1 MRLLLD
7 THVLLWAHA
16 DPGRLA
22 AVRQTL
28 EDTTNE
34 LLFSA
39 ASAWEIA
46 IKVGLGRLE
55 LPERVETWVPS
66 RAAALGALTV
76 PVDVDHATAV
86 AALPAVHRD
95 PFDRLLVAQAS
106 ALDATL
112 VSADPVFERYDVRLL
127 RF

>member
-16 DPGRLA
+16 DPRRLGA
-22 AVRQTL
+22 AREVL
-28 EDTTNE
+28 ADTSNV

-55 LPERVETWVPS
+55 LPERVDTWVPS
-66 RAAALGALTV
+66 RVASLGAL
-76 PVDVDHATAV
+76 PLSVDVDHATRV
-86 AALPAVHRD
+86 ASLPPVHGD

-106 ALDATL
+106 ALDLVL
-112 VSADPVFERYDVRLL
+112 VSADPVFGRYDVQLIG
-127 RF
+127 F